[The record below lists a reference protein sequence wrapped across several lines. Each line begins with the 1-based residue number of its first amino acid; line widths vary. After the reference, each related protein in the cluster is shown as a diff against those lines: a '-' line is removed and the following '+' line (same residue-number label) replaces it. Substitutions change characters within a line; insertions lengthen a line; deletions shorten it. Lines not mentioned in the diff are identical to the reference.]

1 VKRRGA
7 ERPGEGSEE
16 VMSGMEVEDLTI
28 IEGIE
33 KIQEGFL
40 FRGLSFD
47 ETRMVARISELVEK
61 RDGDTIIEENAIGEG
76 LYLIVSGAAR
86 VLHEEKTISE
96 LGEGELF
103 GEMSLIDDVLTSAR
117 VVAVGD
123 SRLLKIAKL
132 DLDRLMKEE
141 DRLATKIYRS
151 FCMVLADRL
160 RKADRMMRGVG
171 DNG

>member
-1 VKRRGA
+1 
-7 ERPGEGSEE
+7 
-16 VMSGMEVEDLTI
+16 MEVEDLTI
-28 IEGIE
+28 VEGIE
-33 KIQEGFL
+33 KIQEGLL

-61 RDGDTIIEENAIGEG
+61 RDGETIIEENAIGEG
-76 LYLIVSGAAR
+76 LYLIVSGAVR
-86 VLHEEKTISE
+86 VLHEEKTLSE

-123 SRLLKIAKL
+123 ARLLKIAKL
-132 DLDRLMKEE
+132 DLDRLMKEK

-160 RKADRMMRGVG
+160 RKADRMMGGVE

>member
-1 VKRRGA
+1 
-7 ERPGEGSEE
+7 
-16 VMSGMEVEDLTI
+16 MSGMEVEDLTI
-28 IEGIE
+28 VEGIE
-33 KIQEGFL
+33 KIQEGLL

-76 LYLIVSGAAR
+76 LYMIVSGAVR
-86 VLHEEKTISE
+86 ILHEEKTLSE
-96 LGEGELF
+96 LGVGELF
-103 GEMSLIDDVLTSAR
+103 GEMALIDDVLTSAR

-123 SRLLKIAKL
+123 VRLLKIAKL

-160 RKADRMMRGVG
+160 RKADSMMRGAD

>member
-1 VKRRGA
+1 
-7 ERPGEGSEE
+7 
-16 VMSGMEVEDLTI
+16 MSGLEIEDLTI
-28 IEGIE
+28 VEGIE
-33 KIQEGFL
+33 KIQEGLL

-76 LYLIVSGAAR
+76 LYLIVSGAVM
-86 VLHEEKTISE
+86 VLHEEKTLSE
-96 LGEGELF
+96 LGVGELF
-103 GEMSLIDDVLTSAR
+103 GEMALIDDVLTSAR

-123 SRLLKIAKL
+123 VRLLKIAKL

>member
-1 VKRRGA
+1 
-7 ERPGEGSEE
+7 
-16 VMSGMEVEDLTI
+16 MSGMEVEDLTI
-28 IEGIE
+28 VEGIE
-33 KIQEGFL
+33 KIQEGLL

-61 RDGDTIIEENAIGEG
+61 RDGETIIEENAIGEG
-76 LYLIVSGAAR
+76 LYLIVSGAVR
-86 VLHEEKTISE
+86 VLHEEKTLSE

-123 SRLLKIAKL
+123 ARLLKIAKL
-132 DLDRLMKEE
+132 DLDRLMKEK

-160 RKADRMMRGVG
+160 RKADRMMRGV
-171 DNG
+171 DENG

>member
-1 VKRRGA
+1 
-7 ERPGEGSEE
+7 
-16 VMSGMEVEDLTI
+16 MSGLEIEDLTI
-28 IEGIE
+28 VEGIE
-33 KIQEGFL
+33 KIQEGLL

-76 LYLIVSGAAR
+76 LYLIVSGAVR
-86 VLHEEKTISE
+86 VLHEEKTLSE
-96 LGEGELF
+96 LGVGELF
-103 GEMSLIDDVLTSAR
+103 GEMALIDDVLTSAR

-123 SRLLKIAKL
+123 VRLLKIAKL

>member
-1 VKRRGA
+1 
-7 ERPGEGSEE
+7 
-16 VMSGMEVEDLTI
+16 MSGMEVEDLTI

-33 KIQEGFL
+33 KIQEGLL

-61 RDGDTIIEENAIGEG
+61 RDGETIIEENAIGEG
-76 LYLIVSGAAR
+76 LYLIVGGAVR
-86 VLHEEKTISE
+86 VLHEGKILSE

-123 SRLLKIAKL
+123 VRLLKISKL
-132 DLDRLMKEE
+132 DLDRLMKEK

-160 RKADRMMRGVG
+160 RKADRMMRGVD

>member
-1 VKRRGA
+1 
-7 ERPGEGSEE
+7 
-16 VMSGMEVEDLTI
+16 MSGMEVEGLTI

-33 KIQEGFL
+33 KIQEGLL

-61 RDGDTIIEENAIGEG
+61 RDGDTIIEEHAIGEG
-76 LYLIVSGAAR
+76 LYLIVSGAVR
-86 VLHEEKTISE
+86 VLHEEKTLSE

-123 SRLLKIAKL
+123 ARLLKIAKL

-141 DRLATKIYRS
+141 GRLATKIYRS

-160 RKADRMMRGVG
+160 RRADSMMRGAD

>member
-1 VKRRGA
+1 
-7 ERPGEGSEE
+7 
-16 VMSGMEVEDLTI
+16 MSGMEVEDLTI

-33 KIQEGFL
+33 KIQEGLL

-61 RDGDTIIEENAIGEG
+61 RDGETIIEENAIGEG
-76 LYLIVSGAAR
+76 LYLIVSGAVR
-86 VLHEEKTISE
+86 VLHERKILSE

-123 SRLLKIAKL
+123 VRLLKISKL
-132 DLDRLMKEE
+132 DLDRLMKEK

-160 RKADRMMRGVG
+160 RKADRMMRGVD

>member
-1 VKRRGA
+1 
-7 ERPGEGSEE
+7 
-16 VMSGMEVEDLTI
+16 MSGMEVEDLTI

-33 KIQEGFL
+33 KIQEGLL

-47 ETRMVARISELVEK
+47 ETRMVARISELVVK
-61 RDGDTIIEENAIGEG
+61 RDGETIIEENAIGEG
-76 LYLIVSGAAR
+76 LYLIVSGAVR
-86 VLHEEKTISE
+86 VHQGKKTLSE

-123 SRLLKIAKL
+123 ARLLKIAKL
-132 DLDRLMKEE
+132 DLDRLMKDE

-151 FCMVLADRL
+151 FCMVRSSKESRQDDERS
-160 RKADRMMRGVG
+160 G
-171 DNG
+171 

>member
-1 VKRRGA
+1 
-7 ERPGEGSEE
+7 
-16 VMSGMEVEDLTI
+16 MSGMEVEDLTI

-33 KIQEGFL
+33 KIQEGLL

-61 RDGDTIIEENAIGEG
+61 RDGDTIIEEHAIGEG
-76 LYLIVSGAAR
+76 LYLIVGGAVR
-86 VLHEEKTISE
+86 VLHGENIISE

-117 VVAVGD
+117 VVALGD
-123 SRLLKIAKL
+123 ARLLRIAKL
-132 DLDRLMKEE
+132 DLDRLMKEKS
-141 DRLATKIYRS
+141 RLAANIYRS

-160 RKADRMMRGVG
+160 RKSDSMMRGAD

>member
-1 VKRRGA
+1 
-7 ERPGEGSEE
+7 
-16 VMSGMEVEDLTI
+16 MSGMEVEDLTI

-33 KIQEGFL
+33 KIQEGLL

-47 ETRMVARISELVEK
+47 ETRMVARISELIEK
-61 RDGDTIIEENAIGEG
+61 RDGETIIEENAIGEG
-76 LYLIVSGAAR
+76 LYLIVSGAVR
-86 VLHEEKTISE
+86 VLHERKILSE

-123 SRLLKIAKL
+123 ARLLKITKL
-132 DLDRLMKEE
+132 DLDRLMKEK

-160 RKADRMMRGVG
+160 RKADRMMRGVD

>member
-1 VKRRGA
+1 
-7 ERPGEGSEE
+7 
-16 VMSGMEVEDLTI
+16 MSGMEVEDLTI
-28 IEGIE
+28 VEGIE
-33 KIQEGFL
+33 KIQEGLL

-61 RDGDTIIEENAIGEG
+61 RDGETIIEENAIGEG
-76 LYLIVSGAAR
+76 LYLIVSGAVK
-86 VLHEEKTISE
+86 VLHEEKTLSE

-123 SRLLKIAKL
+123 ARLLKIAKL
-132 DLDRLMKEE
+132 DLDRLMKEK

-160 RKADRMMRGVG
+160 RKADRMMRGV
-171 DNG
+171 DENG